1 MVELLSLMGLN
12 EGQPNLAVP
21 LITLLSDFGLK
32 DPYVAEMKAV
42 ITGIS
47 PDARIVDIT
56 HSIDKFNL
64 RMGAFILASTIR
76 YFPEGTIHV
85 AVVDPGVGTKRRA
98 IIVQTERYF
107 CVGPDNGLL
116 MLAAESDGI
125 KRVYAIVD
133 SKFMLPRISS
143 TFHGRDV
150 FAPVAAH
157 LANGTP
163 PKKFGPEIK
172 DYDKPRFVKPALQA
186 DGELAGEVLHI
197 DDFGNLITNIMSKD
211 LEKVGIEAARPLT
224 IRLKDISL
232 RLSFCGT
239 YGEVP
244 LRSTLA
250 LIGSHDFLEIAVN
263 QGNASRKLKVR
274 VGDAVIV
281 SQAQ

>member
-224 IRLKDISL
+224 IRLKDILL

-250 LIGSHDFLEIAVN
+250 LIDSHDFLEIAVN
-263 QGNASRKLKVR
+263 QGNASRKLKVK

-281 SQAQ
+281 SQA